1 MINPGSTVGTA
12 FNKSAMTRFNN
23 TKAQAAQM
31 AMPHNQAAQ
40 AAIRKTYSKSTPGG
54 PPAGNPDPGQ
64 LLQGLE
70 PQQPV
75 ALPTGG
81 PQMPLDQSAGFDPE
95 VFKQDVL
102 NEVVG
107 QVRQQQFLESPQ
119 VKDAATSVRLK
130 NWFNGGDPARVEDP
144 RNLLQQVISRA
155 RLAHQD
161 DG

>member
-1 MINPGSTVGTA
+1 MINPGGTYGTA
-12 FNKSAMTRFNN
+12 FNKSAMSRFNN

-40 AAIRKTYSKSTPGG
+40 AAIRKQYSKSTPGG
-54 PPAGNPDPGQ
+54 PPVSSPDPGQ
-64 LLQGLE
+64 LLQGVQ

-81 PQMPLDQSAGFDPE
+81 PQMPLEQSADFDPE
-95 VFKQDVL
+95 VFKEDLL

-130 NWFNGGDPARVEDP
+130 NWFNGGDPTRVEDP

-155 RLAHQD
+155 RLAH

>member
-23 TKAQAAQM
+23 TKSQAARM

-40 AAIRKTYSKSTPGG
+40 AALRKQTSKSKPGG
-54 PPAGNPDPGQ
+54 PPAGSPDPGQ

-70 PQQPV
+70 PPQPV

-81 PQMPLDQSAGFDPE
+81 PQMPLEQTADFDPE
-95 VFKQDVL
+95 VFKDELL

-107 QVRQQQFLESPQ
+107 SIRQQQFIESPQ

-155 RLAHQD
+155 RLAHED
-161 DG
+161 AG

>member
-1 MINPGSTVGTA
+1 MINPGSTYGTMFA
-12 FNKSAMTRFNN
+12 KSAMTRFNN
-23 TKAQAAQM
+23 TKAQAARM

-40 AAIRKTYSKSTPGG
+40 AAIRKQTSKSTPGG
-54 PPAGNPDPGQ
+54 PPAVAGSPDPGQ
-64 LLQGLE
+64 LLPGFE

-81 PQMPLDQSAGFDPE
+81 PQMPLDQSADFDPE

-130 NWFNGGDPARVEDP
+130 NWFNRGDPARVEDS
-144 RNLLQQVISRA
+144 RNLLQQVISRTG
-155 RLAHQD
+155 LA
-161 DG
+161 